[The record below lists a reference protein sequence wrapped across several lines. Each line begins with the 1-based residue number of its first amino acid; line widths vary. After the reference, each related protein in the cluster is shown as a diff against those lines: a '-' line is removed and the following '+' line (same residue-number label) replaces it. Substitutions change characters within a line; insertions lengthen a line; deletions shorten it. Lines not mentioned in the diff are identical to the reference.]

1 MRAPVRALVCD
12 DSPFVCRLVSQYLA
26 ASPGIEVVGSACDA
40 ELALDLVRS
49 RRPDVVTL
57 DLTMK
62 NAQGLKT
69 LDRLMHECPTPVVVI
84 SGEDRNL
91 GTVIQR
97 AFALGAVDFVSKFT
111 RDRRVEPSALR
122 NRIVAGVRA
131 AAQVRVVRSLPS
143 RPSAAPRLRP
153 LPADAPVADLPPAG
167 VVVVGA
173 STGGPEAV
181 RNLLQAVDPDLAAS
195 FVVVQHM
202 PRGVT
207 RALVRHLDRQ
217 LAWRVREAEPGDLL
231 EPGQVLVAPG
241 GSHLLLGSELQVEL
255 QPGEESQPYCP
266 SIDLAMRSA
275 ARVCGSRAR
284 GVVLSGMGCDGSAGL
299 AEILEA
305 GGLTFAQE
313 PASCV
318 VDSMPR
324 CALEIGAAQ
333 SAGSPEH
340 IGQLLSRR
348 ARR

>member
-40 ELALDLVRS
+40 EGALDLVLEK
-49 RRPDVVTL
+49 RPDVVTL

-62 NAQGLKT
+62 NAQGLHT
-69 LDRLMHECPTPVVVI
+69 LDRLMRECPTPVVVI

-91 GTVIQR
+91 GTVIQK

-111 RDRRVEPSALR
+111 RERCVEPGALR
-122 NRIVAGVRA
+122 KRIVAGVRA

-143 RPSAAPRLRP
+143 RAAAEPRLRP
-153 LPADAPVADLPPAG
+153 LPAEAPAAHLPAAG

-173 STGGPEAV
+173 STGGPEAL
-181 RNLLQAVDPDLAAS
+181 RSLLRAVDPDLAAS
-195 FVVVQHM
+195 FLVVQHM

-217 LAWRVREAEPGDLL
+217 LGWRVREAEPGDRLV
-231 EPGQVLVAPG
+231 PGQVLVAPG
-241 GSHLLLGSELQVEL
+241 GSHLLLRDELCVDL
-255 QPGEESQPYCP
+255 QPGSEGHSYCP
-266 SIDLAMRSA
+266 SIDLAMRSV
-275 ARVCGSRAR
+275 ARVCGSRSR

-299 AEILEA
+299 AEILRV
-305 GGLTFAQE
+305 GGETFAQE
-313 PASCV
+313 PTSCV

-324 CALEIGAAQ
+324 CALELGAAQ
-333 SAGSPEH
+333 RAASPEL

>member
-1 MRAPVRALVCD
+1 MQPPVRALVCD

-40 ELALDLVRS
+40 ERALDLVHEQ
-49 RRPDVVTL
+49 RPDVVTL

-91 GTVIQR
+91 GEVIQR
-97 AFALGAVDFVSKFT
+97 AFDLGAVDFVSKFT
-111 RDRRVEPSALR
+111 RGQCVDPGVLR
-122 NRIVAGVRA
+122 SRIVAGVRA
-131 AAQVRVVRSLPS
+131 AAQVRVVRSLSSHAATGP
-143 RPSAAPRLRP
+143 RPRPRPAEAPAP
-153 LPADAPVADLPPAG
+153 DLPAAG

-181 RNLLQAVDPDLAAS
+181 RHLLQAVDPGLAAA
-195 FVVVQHM
+195 VLLVQHM

-207 RALVRHLDRQ
+207 RALVRHLDRH
-217 LAWRVREAEPGDLL
+217 LGWTVDEARAGEAITS
-231 EPGQVLVAPG
+231 GQVLVAPG
-241 GSHLLLGSELQVEL
+241 GCHLLLGGDLRIEL
-255 QPGEESQPYCP
+255 QPGGELESYCP
-266 SIDLAMRSA
+266 SIDLAMRSVA
-275 ARVCGSRAR
+275 AVCGPRSR

-299 AEILEA
+299 AEIHAA

-324 CALEIGAAQ
+324 CAIEIGAAQ
-333 SAGSPEH
+333 RAGSPET
-340 IGQLLSRR
+340 IGRLLSRQ